1 MPDHPDLLFDVTG
14 RVIRAA
20 CEVHA
25 HLGPGYPEGTYEEAL
40 CVEFDRLDL
49 AYARQVNISVDY
61 KGAFVG
67 RGQVDLLV
75 AECVIVELKTVR
87 RILRVHRSQVVSY
100 LKAMTLKVG
109 LILHFKVP
117 AMQSGVQRVVL
128 HDSLR

>member
-87 RILRVHRSQVVSY
+87 RILRVHRGQVISY
-100 LKAMTLKVG
+100 LKATGMSLAL
-109 LILHFKVP
+109 LINFNVRVLS
-117 AMQSGVQRVVL
+117 ATGVHRIAYG
-128 HDSLR
+128 